1 MRNLFEIISSATTN
15 EFRIVS
21 VKKESYELFF
31 VHKKVETV
39 RSTDT
44 TTVKVTIYSDHDG
57 MKGDYTF
64 SIYPSDSDE
73 VVISKVKDAERKALL
88 TSNEMYKL
96 PENETFH
103 REIPSSLSSLTM
115 EEVGSKI
122 ADAVFKADNYENG
135 SINALEV
142 FLNKNTVSVANSC
155 GIDKS
160 ESKYSAM
167 IEAIPTWNDNGE
179 SVELYE
185 AYHFTELDEKAITEE
200 IDRKMQEV
208 RDRCSA
214 KKPESELAV
223 DVLLNAPELD
233 NLFTGYAYNLSYSSV
248 YMKNNLYSKG
258 DDIQKRED
266 GDAIDIEM
274 RHEVK
279 GSRYSALFDDDGTTL
294 KDKKIVEDGMV
305 CGYFGSN
312 RFAQYLSEDVTG
324 SLGCVCLKEGTLTE
338 EELSQ
343 KPYFECVS
351 MSGLQVDLYSDY
363 IGGEVRLA
371 YLHDGDK
378 KVPLTGISISGKLS
392 EVLPSIRFSNE
403 KTVHEG
409 YFGPKK
415 ALLKNV
421 KII

>member
-15 EFRIVS
+15 EFRIITT
-21 VKKESYELFF
+21 KKESYELFF

-64 SIYPSDSDE
+64 SVYPSDGEE
-73 VVISKVKDAERKALL
+73 VVISKVKDAEKKALL

-103 REIPSSLSSLTM
+103 REIPSSLSSLSM
-115 EEVGSKI
+115 EEVGSRI
-122 ADAVFKADNYENG
+122 ADAVFKAETYENG

-142 FLNKNTVSVANSC
+142 FLNKTTVSIANSR

-167 IEAIPTWNDNGE
+167 IEAIPTWNDGGE

-185 AYHFTELDEKAITEE
+185 AYHFTELDENAITQE
-200 IDRKMQEV
+200 IDRRMQEV
-208 RDRCSA
+208 RDRYFA
-214 KKPESELAV
+214 KKPELELRA
-223 DVLLNAPELD
+223 DVLLNAPELQS
-233 NLFTGYAYNLSYSSV
+233 LFTGYAYNLSYSSV

-266 GDAIDIEM
+266 GDYIDIEM

-294 KDKKIVEDGMV
+294 KDKKIVENGKV

-312 RFAQYLSEDVTG
+312 RFAQYLSEEVTG
-324 SLGCVCLKEGTLTE
+324 MLGCVCVKEGTLTD
-338 EELSQ
+338 EELSE
-343 KPYFECVS
+343 KPYLECVS
-351 MSGLQVDLYSDY
+351 MSGLQLDFYSDY
-363 IGGEVRLA
+363 IGGEIRLA
-371 YLHDGDK
+371 YLHDGGK

-392 EVLPSIRFSNE
+392 EILPHIRLSNE
-403 KTVHEG
+403 KTVYEG
-409 YFGPKK
+409 YFGPKN